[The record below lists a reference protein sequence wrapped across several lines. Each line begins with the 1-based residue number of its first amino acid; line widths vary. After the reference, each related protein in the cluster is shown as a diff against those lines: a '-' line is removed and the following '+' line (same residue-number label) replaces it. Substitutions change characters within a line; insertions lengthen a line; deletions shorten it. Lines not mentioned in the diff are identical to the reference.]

1 MRLSPLP
8 GDGGPMQGISG
19 TVPGVSI
26 PVPCPPS
33 PPRGQPTRVCSALLW
48 LLGGVGWGVEYG
60 KPTPAGGHK
69 PPPHLL
75 PGWGH
80 SSSTGLSKFWG
91 GCVLLGCFSRCWFSV
106 GCRSARASMFRAG
119 GGGLWFG
126 PSWEINP
133 GMSLAAS
140 GSKPGMGHQGGFRPL
155 SSACPWCAAS
165 IGSVGKM
172 RSIRK
177 HFPSWSEPGS
187 LDQARSSRGKRWEG
201 DGRVGCRGL
210 P

>member
-1 MRLSPLP
+1 MS
-8 GDGGPMQGISG
+8 
-19 TVPGVSI
+19 SI
-26 PVPCPPS
+26 PSSGSTHPGLLSLAV
-33 PPRGQPTRVCSALLW
+33 ALGG
-48 LLGGVGWGVEYG
+48 GGVGCGIWQTHPRWWAQATSASAAGMGTFFLNGFEQILGWLCSPGLFLKVLVQCWLPKRKG
-60 KPTPAGGHK
+60 KHVQ
-69 PPPHLL
+69 
-75 PGWGH
+75 
-80 SSSTGLSKFWG
+80 S
-91 GCVLLGCFSRCWFSV
+91 
-106 GCRSARASMFRAG
+106 G

-201 DGRVGCRGL
+201 DSRVGCRGL